1 MDKAGRAYL
10 SAHETGLG
18 GVSEQGV
25 GCTHPTPPGVWSS
38 VAYVSETEADWGA
51 AVELINSYDPE
62 KEFIIGLQFDPDEE
76 TLFWRLTPTVPP
88 PTIAK
93 AYSVLE
99 EGE

>member
-18 GVSEQGV
+18 GVSEHGV

-51 AVELINSYDPE
+51 AAELI
-62 KEFIIGLQFDPDEE
+62 PDEE